1 VQPLTFRDTEE
12 DMTRHLLTIAGTLA
26 LGLSACGPGGDHANN
41 GSGNAQSSS
50 TAPAS
55 GAPTSS
61 APASSART
69 GSATVG
75 SSAGTPTNG
84 SPYDQP
90 AGTNSKPANGAA
102 APQ

>member
-1 VQPLTFRDTEE
+1 
-12 DMTRHLLTIAGTLA
+12 MTRHFLMIAGTLA
-26 LGLSACGPGGDHANN
+26 LGLSACGPGDNHTGN
-41 GSGNAQSSS
+41 GSSNAQSSS

-55 GAPTSS
+55 GGPTSS
-61 APASSART
+61 TRT

-90 AGTNSKPANGAA
+90 AGTNSKPANGANNG
-102 APQ
+102 APNSP

>member
-1 VQPLTFRDTEE
+1 
-12 DMTRHLLTIAGTLA
+12 MTRHFLMIAGTLA
-26 LGLSACGPGGDHANN
+26 LGLSACGPGDNHTGN
-41 GSGNAQSSS
+41 GSSNAQSSS

-55 GAPTSS
+55 GAP
-61 APASSART
+61 T

-90 AGTNSKPANGAA
+90 ASTNSKPANGAGETTNNGA
-102 APQ
+102 SNAP